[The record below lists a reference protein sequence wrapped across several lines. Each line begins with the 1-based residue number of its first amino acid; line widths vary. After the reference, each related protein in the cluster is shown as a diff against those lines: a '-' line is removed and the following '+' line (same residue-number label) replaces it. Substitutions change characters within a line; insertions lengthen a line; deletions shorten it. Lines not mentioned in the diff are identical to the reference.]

1 MAELDGHE
9 MAKLIRC
16 RRCSATF
23 TSHAIHPPAVCPS
36 CVVVLERRLAMAPVS
51 ALANTRSVDS
61 LIARC
66 CGVSGMVAD
75 LADKDRQL
83 SAAHRTVNG
92 LTQLWDTERFHD
104 PNERAVSERDRE
116 RMAAGET

>member
-36 CVVVLERRLAMAPVS
+36 CVVVLERRLAMATLPDEPRATWELTHNDKRFLS
-51 ALANTRSVDS
+51 S
-61 LIARC
+61 LRI
-66 CGVSGMVAD
+66 GAD
-75 LADKDRQL
+75 
-83 SAAHRTVNG
+83 
-92 LTQLWDTERFHD
+92 
-104 PNERAVSERDRE
+104 
-116 RMAAGET
+116 